1 MPIPGGPARYR
12 SGRRIEK
19 LGEFVVVLFLAGSGR
34 YGSLSQEI
42 GGEDDLVV
50 NFEFEALGHFRRN
63 DGLDQRSERGT
74 INRSGRHLA
83 LDELD
88 VGRQVREV
96 LEVPTRDVDALS
108 CPLRQRNVRR
118 SYDGDTALD
127 ELLVAVVH
135 VRDVLFNGVR
145 DDLISVPERFL
156 GRHDF
161 RAEDVDLRLVDAI
174 ERGVERKLVEGFEV
188 DWGARAD
195 GRGNQYADEYGQQE
209 LPVVG
214 DAPDDYPC

>member
-1 MPIPGGPARYR
+1 M
-12 SGRRIEK
+12 
-19 LGEFVVVLFLAGSGR
+19 FLAGSGR

-50 NFEFEALGHFRRN
+50 NFKLEALSHFGRN
-63 DGLDQRSERGT
+63 NGLDQRSKRRGVD
-74 INRSGRHLA
+74 SPGRHLP

-88 VGRQVREV
+88 VGRQIREV
-96 LEVPTRDVDALS
+96 LEVSTRDVDALAGAF
-108 CPLRQRNVRR
+108 RQRNVGR

-127 ELLVAVVH
+127 ELLMAVVH

-145 DDLISVPERFL
+145 DDLIGVLERFL

-161 RAEDVDLRLVDAI
+161 RAEDIDLRLVDAV
-174 ERGVERKLVEGFEV
+174 ERRVERKLVEGFEV

-195 GRGNQYADEYGQQE
+195 GRGNHDADEHRQQE

-214 DAPDDYPC
+214 DALDDDPC